1 VIRLRRTL
9 ERGRAHPVIGP
20 ILLIVLALLLAM
32 VFVHAAHDGHD
43 AAVEV
48 GAMCLA
54 ILTILGPILLELAR
68 RFPPATVMP
77 QRGDRG
83 PPSATTVRRL
93 TRPPQTAFA
102 FGTPLR
108 R

>member
-20 ILLIVLALLLAM
+20 ILLIALALLLAM
-32 VFVHAAHDGHD
+32 VFMHAAHDGHD
-43 AAVEV
+43 PAVEV

-54 ILTILGPILLELAR
+54 ILTVLGPILLELAC
-68 RFPPATVMP
+68 RFPPATVIR

-83 PPSATTVRRL
+83 PPLAITDRRSTRLPQSAPT
-93 TRPPQTAFA
+93 FI
-102 FGTPLR
+102 TPLR